1 MRIEGVPVASAF
13 LSPIA
18 LIAACA
24 LPGCDI
30 YAGDIDGQDG
40 VLSFYEPREYP
51 ADSGSSVLGFE
62 RPIALGARA
71 DVWVL
76 GPGLGTLEAAEID
89 APEVVSVFFNSYP
102 IELRA
107 QSEGTTT
114 LRVTASN
121 GSDSLP
127 LSVVGPAGAHVWVLS
142 TPPLFGKP
150 DGYYGDGYA
159 LRPGATLR
167 VAAEPRAGTTALL
180 GFDLFEWSIDPELLA
195 HEADARI
202 VNTRRIEAL
211 GQSGIARIATQLGGD
226 LEIATLSAED
236 MPALKLYSFASDLN
250 NPPEIT
256 EIAPNDVDGFVLVGN
271 DAAGRYVQPS
281 TQDHLTFAA
290 AITDGSVVLLDAEL
304 SDRYVS
310 LRACAGVG
318 TLQISYIGAE
328 RSVPIEVT
336 PDVADESCPSSV
348 QLPHPALRPR

>member
-1 MRIEGVPVASAF
+1 MRIEGVSPASAF
-13 LSPIA
+13 LSPMA
-18 LIAACA
+18 LIAACT
-24 LPGCDI
+24 LPGCDV
-30 YAGDIDGQDG
+30 YSGTTDGQDG
-40 VLSFYEPREYP
+40 MLSFYEPREYP

-89 APEVVSVFFNSYP
+89 APEIVSVVFNVYP

-107 QSEGTTT
+107 QSEGTAT
-114 LRVTASN
+114 LRVTTSN

-127 LSVVGPAGAHVWVLS
+127 LRVTRPDGAHVWVLS
-142 TPPLFGKP
+142 TPLLFDKP
-150 DGYYGDGYA
+150 DSFYGQGYA

-195 HEADARI
+195 HEADAQV

-211 GQSGIARIATQLGGD
+211 GKAGIARITTQFGGD
-226 LEIATLSAED
+226 LEIATLSTED
-236 MPALKLYSFASDLN
+236 TPTLKLYSFASDLN
-250 NPPEIT
+250 NPVEIT
-256 EIAPNDVDGFVLVGN
+256 ELAPDDLSGFALVGN

-281 TQDHLTFAA
+281 TADELTFAA
-290 AITDGSVVLLDAEL
+290 AITSGSVMLLEAER
-304 SDRYVS
+304 SGRFVS

-318 TLQISYIGAE
+318 TLQISYLGAE

-336 PDVADESCPSSV
+336 PDVADKSCP
-348 QLPHPALRPR
+348 

>member
-1 MRIEGVPVASAF
+1 MRIDGVPPASAF
-13 LSPIA
+13 LSPIV
-18 LIAACA
+18 LIATCT
-24 LPGCDI
+24 LPGCDV
-30 YAGDIDGQDG
+30 YSGKTDGQDG
-40 VLSFYEPREYP
+40 MLGFYEPREYP

-89 APEVVSVFFNSYP
+89 GPEIVSVVFNVYP

-114 LRVTASN
+114 LRVTASH
-121 GSDSLP
+121 GFDSLP
-127 LSVVGPAGAHVWVLS
+127 LRVMRPDGAHVWVLS
-142 TPPLFGKP
+142 TPPLFDKP
-150 DGYYGDGYA
+150 DGFYGQGYA

-195 HEADARI
+195 HEADAQV
-202 VNTRRIEAL
+202 VNTRRLEAL
-211 GQSGIARIATQLGGD
+211 GKAGIARITTQLGGD
-226 LEIATLSAED
+226 LEIATLSTED
-236 MPALKLYSFASDLN
+236 TPTLKLYSFASDLN
-250 NPPEIT
+250 NPVEIT
-256 EIAPNDVDGFVLVGN
+256 GLAPGDLGGFALVGN

-281 TQDHLTFAA
+281 TADSLTFAA
-290 AITDGSVVLLDAEL
+290 AITSGSVMLLEAER
-304 SDRYVS
+304 SGRFVS

-318 TLQISYIGAE
+318 TLQLSYLGAE

-336 PDVADESCPSSV
+336 PDVADESCP
-348 QLPHPALRPR
+348 

>member
-1 MRIEGVPVASAF
+1 MRIDRTLTASAF
-13 LSPIA
+13 LSLFA
-18 LIAACA
+18 LIAAST
-24 LPGCDI
+24 LSGCDV
-30 YAGDIDGQDG
+30 YSGKTDGQDG
-40 VLSFYEPREYP
+40 MLGFYEPREYP

-76 GPGLGTLEAAEID
+76 GPGLGTLQAAEVD
-89 APEVVSVFFNSYP
+89 APEIVDVVFDFYP

-107 QSEGTTT
+107 RAEGAAT

-127 LSVVGPAGAHVWVLS
+127 LRVARPDGAHVWMLS
-142 TPPLFGKP
+142 PPPPLFDKP
-150 DGYYGDGYA
+150 DGFYGQGHA

-167 VAAEPRAGTTALL
+167 VAAEPRAGATALL

-195 HEADARI
+195 HEADAQV

-211 GQSGIARIATQLGGD
+211 GKTGIARITTQLGGD

-236 MPALKLYSFASDLN
+236 ALTLKLYSFASDLS
-250 NPPEIT
+250 NPVEVT
-256 EIAPNDVDGFVLVGN
+256 ELAPGDLGGFALVAN

-281 TQDHLTFAA
+281 TTDDLTFAA
-290 AITDGSVVLLDAEL
+290 AITSGSVELLEAEL
-304 SDRYVS
+304 SGRFVS

-318 TLQISYIGAE
+318 TLQISYLGAE

-336 PDVADESCPSSV
+336 PDVADESCP
-348 QLPHPALRPR
+348 